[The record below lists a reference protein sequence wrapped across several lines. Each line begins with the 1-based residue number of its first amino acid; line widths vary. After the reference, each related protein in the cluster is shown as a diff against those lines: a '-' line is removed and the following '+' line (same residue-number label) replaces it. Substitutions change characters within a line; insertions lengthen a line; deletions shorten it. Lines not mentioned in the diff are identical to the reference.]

1 MKFSIANNIK
11 LVIPSGALK
20 TVFDECD
27 RHESEETGGRI
38 LGTYDDKSG
47 VLTVHVNGIIE
58 PGPNAM
64 RTASYFQQDG
74 TYQESVFRE
83 VEGRE
88 PAIEHLGNWHT
99 HHVNGLS
106 RLSEG
111 DIGTYR
117 RTVEHRKHNTDFF
130 YALLVVDKKRGK
142 TGLQR
147 YGFKNYI
154 LRRADPQIY
163 EVPSNALTVTNLPL
177 VWPVLSDVPEYRE
190 NRVRKDEDAF
200 RQTRIYD
207 RDLVSQFYPNLRIFK
222 SEELGLYWRGFISL
236 VDGSK
241 LETVVI
247 EDDSGAVPQY
257 RIVLRSP
264 PETLARSARAIAN
277 DGFVSCREALVA
289 TERMCNTELY
299 EHRAKNTR
307 R

>member
-1 MKFSIANNIK
+1 MKFSMADNIK

-20 TVFDECD
+20 IVFDECD
-27 RHESEETGGRI
+27 RYESEETGGRI

-47 VLTVHVNGIIE
+47 LLTVHVNGIIE
-58 PGPNAM
+58 PGPNAL

-74 TYQESVFRE
+74 AYQERVFRE

-88 PAIEHLGNWHT
+88 PSIEHLGNWHT

-106 RLSEG
+106 HLSEG

-117 RTVEHRKHNTDFF
+117 RIVEHRNHNTDFF
-130 YALLVVDKKRGK
+130 YALLVTDKKRGK
-142 TGLQR
+142 IGLQR

-154 LRRADPQIY
+154 LRRGDPGVY
-163 EVPSNALTVTNLPL
+163 EVPSSALTVTERSL
-177 VWPVLSDVPEYRE
+177 VWPMAPDVPDYRE
-190 NRVRKDEDAF
+190 SGVRKDQDAI

-222 SEELGLYWRGFISL
+222 SKELGLYWRGFISL

-247 EDDSGAVPQY
+247 EDDSGALPQY

-264 PETLARSARAIAN
+264 PETLARSTRAVAD
-277 DGFVSCREALVA
+277 DGFVSCREALVT